1 MLRNFFSLLLF
12 FSMWISFS
20 QEIPPIKQYDIQQ
33 SGAGNQ
39 NWMISQD
46 SQGKIYTANNKGLLE
61 FNGSQWELN
70 PSPNESIIRSV
81 KVIGDR
87 IYIGTYMDF
96 GYWENTEIGN
106 LKYTSLSNRLDIN
119 ILEDEQ
125 FWNHN

>member
-1 MLRNFFSLLLF
+1 
-12 FSMWISFS
+12 MWISFS

-119 ILEDEQ
+119 ILED
-125 FWNHN
+125 